1 MEIKLIKLNCK
12 ICKCNNFITHK
23 IYDRDEFL
31 LNASLTIT
39 FMSCNNNS
47 KELMSICHIKQKCLY
62 ISIYSDFMS
71 AGLTI

>member
-23 IYDRDEFL
+23 IYDRAEFL
-31 LNASLTIT
+31 LDASLTIT

-47 KELMSICHIKQKCLY
+47 KELMSICHI
-62 ISIYSDFMS
+62 
-71 AGLTI
+71 